1 MTRVK
6 QEATWP
12 PLSPAHEIQF
22 FQGAFFP
29 ELSHYVLKYWYS
41 SPTNLPQFPMYITD
55 NKVNDGRKSAILKFH
70 QPNIFEGISRTETTH
85 FILY

>member
-6 QEATWP
+6 EEATRP
-12 PLSPAHEIQF
+12 PLSPAHVMQY

-29 ELSHYVLKYWYS
+29 ELSHYVLKYWYG
-41 SPTNLPQFPMYITD
+41 SPTYLPQFPMYITD
-55 NKVNDGRKSAILKFH
+55 ITVNDGWKPAILKFD
-70 QPNIFEGISRTETTH
+70 QVNIFEGISRNETTH